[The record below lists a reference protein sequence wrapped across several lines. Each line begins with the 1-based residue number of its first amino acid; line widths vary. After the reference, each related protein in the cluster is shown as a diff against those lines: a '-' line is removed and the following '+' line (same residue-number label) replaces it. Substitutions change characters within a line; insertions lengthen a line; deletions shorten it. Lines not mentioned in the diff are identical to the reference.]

1 MFHRKQNS
9 NDEHQ
14 AMKIHKAVHRMP
26 LKKTKFMFIQNFH
39 VITTKYRE

>member
-26 LKKTKFMFIQNFH
+26 LKKKQNSCLSK
-39 VITTKYRE
+39 ISML